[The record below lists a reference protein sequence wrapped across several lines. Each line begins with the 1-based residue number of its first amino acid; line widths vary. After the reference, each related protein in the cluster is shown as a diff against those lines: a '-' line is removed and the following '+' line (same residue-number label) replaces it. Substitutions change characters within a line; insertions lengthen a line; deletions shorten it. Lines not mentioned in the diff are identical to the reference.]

1 MEILPGRRIS
11 TRCFLVIGM
20 DVTGR
25 NRHETRAPAM
35 VRGFTMLELI
45 VTISIVGVL
54 AAVAFPRFA
63 DQQGF
68 KERGFY
74 DEALSAARYAQKF
87 AVATGCEVQLTV
99 TAGTYVLN
107 QRATNCTTG
116 AFTLTVVHPGTQAA
130 SFTGTTP
137 SGIAFTMTSSPVV
150 FDALGKTSDGT
161 TRTVT
166 VGSKSFQ
173 IIGATGFVQAP

>member
-1 MEILPGRRIS
+1 
-11 TRCFLVIGM
+11 
-20 DVTGR
+20 
-25 NRHETRAPAM
+25 
-35 VRGFTMLELI
+35 MLELV

-54 AAVAFPRFA
+54 AAVALPRLA

-87 AVATGCEVQLTV
+87 AVATGCEVQLDVQTV
-99 TAGTYVLN
+99 AGVISYVLN
-107 QRATNCTTG
+107 QRITTCTTG
-116 AFTLTVVHPGTQAA
+116 AFTRAVVHPGTQAA
-130 SFTGTTP
+130 SFTGSAP

-173 IIGATGFVQAP
+173 IIGATGFIQAP